1 MSKLTDLPKRILIG
15 RALRSDKLG
24 ETLLP
29 KRLALPV
36 FASDP
41 LSSVAY
47 APGEV
52 LLVLSIAGVS
62 AYHFSP
68 WIAVAVVVLMLTVV
82 ASYRQNVHAY
92 PSGGGDYEVA
102 TTNLG
107 PRAGL
112 TVASALLV
120 DYVLTVAVSVAS
132 GIENLG
138 SAVPFF
144 VTHKVLGAVA
154 VIVLLMLMN
163 LRGVRESG
171 TIFAIPTYAFCFGV
185 FCMIAWGVFKIAT
198 GHDMNAPTAH
208 YTIHAESAGIGGFA
222 LIFLLLRAF
231 SSGCAALTG
240 VEAISNGVPAFKK
253 PKSKNAATTLAMMGL
268 LAVTMFCGI
277 IALAMDTHVRM
288 AENPATDLL
297 RNGHPVGPGY
307 TQDPVIAQVAAAVF
321 GKGSIPFVF
330 LAAVT
335 ALVLFLAANTAYN
348 GFPVLGSILAQD
360 RYLPRQLHTRGD
372 RLAFSNGIVLLA
384 GFAAVLVYIYGAD
397 STRLIQLY
405 IVGVFVSFTL
415 SQTGMVRHWNRH
427 LRTETD
433 PAQRRR
439 MFRSRA
445 INAFGAFLTGLVLVI
460 VLLTKFTHGAWV
472 AVVGM
477 VVFFAMM
484 TAIRRHYTRV
494 SEEIAAEDE
503 PGDESVLPSRVHSIV
518 LVSKLHK
525 PTLRALSYAK
535 LMRSDTLEAL
545 SVNVDQTETKA
556 LQAEWHRLAID
567 VPLKVLD
574 SPYREITRPIIDY
587 VKGLRRDS
595 PRDVVSVYIPEYVV
609 GHWYEHLL
617 HNQSALRLKGRLL
630 FSPGVMVTSVPWQ
643 LDSSE
648 AARLRARRRADW
660 NAPGSIRRGPVGPAR
675 TGGREPASQGAGAA
689 GPGGGPV
696 VPGAGRPQPLEK
708 EH

>member
-15 RALRSDKLG
+15 RALRSDRLG

-29 KRLALPV
+29 KRIALPV

-68 WIAVAVVVLMLTVV
+68 WIAVAVVVLMFTVV

-102 TTNLG
+102 NTNLG
-107 PRAGL
+107 RKAGL

-120 DYVLTVAVSVAS
+120 DYVLTVAVSISS

-138 SAVPFF
+138 SAVPF
-144 VTHKVLGAVA
+144 VVEHKVLCAVG
-154 VIVLLMLMN
+154 VIVLLTLMN
-163 LRGVRESG
+163 LRGVKESG
-171 TIFAIPTYAFCFGV
+171 KLFAIPTYVFVVGV
-185 FCMIAWGVFKIAT
+185 FLMIAWGAFRGIVLDDTLK
-198 GHDMNAPTAH
+198 APTADYEIKPEH
-208 YTIHAESAGIGGFA
+208 QGLAGFA
-222 LIFLLLRAF
+222 LVFLLLRAF

-240 VEAISNGVPAFKK
+240 VEAISNGVPAFRK
-253 PKSKNAATTLAMMGL
+253 PKSKNAATTLALMGA

-277 IALAMDTHVRM
+277 IGLAMASNVKM
-288 AENPATDLL
+288 AENPAHDLIN
-297 RNGHPVGPGY
+297 NGQAVGSDYVQHPV
-307 TQDPVIAQVAAAVF
+307 ISQVAEAVF
-321 GKGSIPFVF
+321 GEGSFLFLI
-330 LAAVT
+330 LAAAT

-348 GFPVLGSILAQD
+348 GFPLLGSILAQD

-384 GFAAVLVYIYGAD
+384 GAAAVLVVVYEAD
-397 STRLIQLY
+397 STKLIQLY

-427 LRTETD
+427 LRSERD
-433 PAQRRR
+433 PAKRRH
-439 MFRSRA
+439 MVRSRA
-445 INAFGAFLTGLVLVI
+445 INTFGAFFTGLVLVV
-460 VLLTKFTHGAWV
+460 VLVTKFTHGAWV
-472 AVVGM
+472 ALLGM
-477 VVFFAMM
+477 VIFYVTMS
-484 TAIRRHYTRV
+484 AIRKHYDRV
-494 SEEIAAEDE
+494 SEEIAAPEGPSD
-503 PGDESVLPSRVHSIV
+503 DSVRPSRVHSIV
-518 LVSKLHK
+518 LVSKIHR
-525 PTLRALSYAK
+525 PTLRALAYAK

-545 SVNVDQTETKA
+545 SVNVDPAETKV
-556 LQAEWHRLAID
+556 LKAEWERRNIT

-574 SPYREITRPIIDY
+574 SPYREITRPIIEY
-587 VKGLRRDS
+587 VKNLRRES
-595 PRDVVSVYIPEYVV
+595 PRDAVSVIIPEYVV

-630 FSPGVMVTSVPWQ
+630 FTPGVMVTSVPYQ
-643 LDSSE
+643 LESSE
-648 AARLRARRRADW
+648 VAKKRARKRSEW
-660 NAPGSIRRGPVGPAR
+660 NAPGAVRRGPVEKKAPKEP
-675 TGGREPASQGAGAA
+675 TGRG
-689 GPGGGPV
+689 
-696 VPGAGRPQPLEK
+696 
-708 EH
+708 

>member
-1 MSKLTDLPKRILIG
+1 MSKLTDVPKRILIG
-15 RALRSDKLG
+15 RALRSDRLG

-29 KRLALPV
+29 KRIALPV

-68 WIAVAVVVLMLTVV
+68 WIALAVVVLMFTVV

-107 PRAGL
+107 PKAGL

-120 DYVLTVAVSVAS
+120 DYVLTVAVSISS
-132 GIENLG
+132 GVENLG
-138 SAVPFF
+138 SAIPF
-144 VTHKVLGAVA
+144 VVENKVLVA
-154 VIVLLMLMN
+154 VTIIVLLTVMN

-171 TIFAIPTYAFCFGV
+171 KLFAIPTYVFVTGV
-185 FCMIAWGVFKIAT
+185 FLMIAWGAFRGLVLDDTLK
-198 GHDMNAPTAH
+198 APT
-208 YTIHAESAGIGGFA
+208 TDFEIQAEHQGLAGFA
-222 LIFLLLRAF
+222 LVFLLLRAF

-240 VEAISNGVPAFKK
+240 VEAISNGVPAFRK
-253 PKSKNAATTLAMMGL
+253 PKSRNAANTLALMGL

-277 IALAMDTHVRM
+277 IGLAMASDVRM
-288 AENPATDLL
+288 AENPAKDLVHD
-297 RNGHPVGPGY
+297 GAPVGDGY
-307 TQDPVIAQVAAAVF
+307 VQDPVISQVAAAVF
-321 GKGSIPFVF
+321 GDGTFLFVV
-330 LAAVT
+330 LAAAT

-348 GFPVLGSILAQD
+348 GFPLLGSILAQD

-372 RLAFSNGIVLLA
+372 RLAFSNGIVVLA
-384 GFAAVLVYIYGAD
+384 GAATLLVVIYGAD

-427 LRTETD
+427 LRTEND
-433 PAQRRR
+433 LAKRRH
-439 MFRSRA
+439 MKRSRA
-445 INAFGAFLTGLVLVI
+445 INAFGAFFTGLVLVV
-460 VLLTKFTHGAWV
+460 VLVTKFTHGAWV
-472 AVVGM
+472 ALLGM
-477 VVFFAMM
+477 VIFYATM
-484 TAIRRHYTRV
+484 TAIRRHYDRV
-494 SEEIAAEDE
+494 AEEISAPEE
-503 PGDESVLPSRVHSIV
+503 PTDDVVRPSRVHSIV
-518 LVSKLHK
+518 LVSKLHR

-545 SVNVDQTETKA
+545 SVNVDPEETRA
-556 LQAEWHRLAID
+556 LKEEWDRRAID

-574 SPYREITRPIIDY
+574 SPYREITRPIIEY
-587 VKGLRRDS
+587 VKNLRHES
-595 PRDVVSVYIPEYVV
+595 PREAVSVIIPEYVV

-630 FSPGVMVTSVPWQ
+630 FTPGVMVTSVPYQ
-643 LDSSE
+643 LESSE
-648 AARLRARRRADW
+648 AAKKRARRRQEW
-660 NAPGSIRRGPVGPAR
+660 SAPGAVRRGPVEKRSP
-675 TGGREPASQGAGAA
+675 REPTA
-689 GPGGGPV
+689 
-696 VPGAGRPQPLEK
+696 K
-708 EH
+708 K

>member
-15 RALRSDKLG
+15 RALHSNKLG

-29 KRLALPV
+29 KRIALPV

-52 LLVLSIAGVS
+52 LLVLSVAGVS

-68 WIAVAVVVLMLTVV
+68 WIAVAVVVLMFTVV

-102 TTNLG
+102 NTNLG
-107 PRAGL
+107 PKAGL

-120 DYVLTVAVSVAS
+120 DYVLTVAVSISS

-138 SAVPFF
+138 SAVPF
-144 VTHKVLGAVA
+144 VIEHKTLSAIA
-154 VIVLLMLMN
+154 VIVLLTLMN
-163 LRGVRESG
+163 LRGVKESG
-171 TIFAIPTYAFCFGV
+171 KLFAIPTYIFVGGV
-185 FCMIAWGVFKIAT
+185 FVMIAWGAYRGLT
-198 GHDMNAPTAH
+198 GDTMKAPTAD
-208 YTIHAESAGIGGFA
+208 YTIHAEHQGLAGFA
-222 LIFLLLRAF
+222 LVFLLLRAF

-240 VEAISNGVPAFKK
+240 VEAISNGVPAFRK
-253 PKSKNAATTLAMMGL
+253 PKSKNAATTLALMGG

-277 IALAMDTHVRM
+277 IALAMVTKVRM

-297 RNGHPVGPGY
+297 RNGVPVGEDY
-307 TQDPVIAQVAAAVF
+307 TQNPVISQVAEAVF
-321 GKGSIPFVF
+321 GNGSFLFIV
-330 LAAVT
+330 LAAAT

-348 GFPVLGSILAQD
+348 GFPLLGSILAQD

-384 GFAAVLVYIYGAD
+384 AAAAILVYIYGAD
-397 STRLIQLY
+397 STKLIQLY

-415 SQTGMVRHWNRH
+415 SQIGMVRHWNRH
-427 LRTETD
+427 LASETA
-433 PAQRRR
+433 PAERRR
-439 MFRSRA
+439 MIRARA
-445 INAFGAFLTGLVLVI
+445 INTFGAFFTGLVLVV
-460 VLLTKFTHGAWV
+460 VLVTKFTHGAWV
-472 AVVGM
+472 ALLGM
-477 VVFFAMM
+477 VIFYATM
-484 TAIRRHYTRV
+484 TAIRKHYDRV
-494 SEEIAAEDE
+494 AEEIAAGEG
-503 PGDESVLPSRVHSIV
+503 PGDETVRPSRVHSIV
-518 LVSKLHK
+518 LVSKIHK
-525 PTLRALSYAK
+525 PTLRALAYAK

-545 SVNVDQTETKA
+545 TISVDAAETKA
-556 LQAEWHRLAID
+556 LREDWSGRGID

-587 VKGLRRDS
+587 VKRLRRES

-630 FSPGVMVTSVPWQ
+630 FTPGVMVTSVPWQ

-648 AARLRARRRADW
+648 AAKQRARKRAEW
-660 NAPGSIRRGPVGPAR
+660 NAPGAVRRGPV
-675 TGGREPASQGAGAA
+675 TEPRKEKAA
-689 GPGGGPV
+689 T
-696 VPGAGRPQPLEK
+696 K
-708 EH
+708 K

>member
-1 MSKLTDLPKRILIG
+1 MSKLTDVPKRILIG
-15 RALRSDKLG
+15 RALRSDRLG

-29 KRLALPV
+29 KRIALPV

-68 WIAVAVVVLMLTVV
+68 WIAVAVVVLMFTVV

-107 PRAGL
+107 DRAGL

-120 DYVLTVAVSVAS
+120 DYVMTVAVSIAS

-138 SAVPFF
+138 SAVPF
-144 VTHKVLGAVA
+144 VVQHKVLCAVA
-154 VIVLLMLMN
+154 VIVLLTLMN

-171 TIFAIPTYAFCFGV
+171 KLFAIPTYVFVGGV
-185 FCMIAWGVFKIAT
+185 FVMIAWGLVRGLVLGDT
-198 GHDMNAPTAH
+198 MRAPSADYH
-208 YTIHAESAGIGGFA
+208 IRAEHQGLAGFA
-222 LIFLLLRAF
+222 LVFLLLRAF

-240 VEAISNGVPAFKK
+240 VEAISNGVPAFRK
-253 PKSKNAATTLAMMGL
+253 PKSKNAATTLALMGL

-277 IALAMDTHVRM
+277 IGFAMSTKVRM
-288 AENPATDLL
+288 AENPATDLI
-297 RNGHPVGPGY
+297 NHGHALGSGY
-307 TQDPVIAQVAAAVF
+307 VQNPVISQVAEAVF
-321 GKGSIPFVF
+321 GKGSFLFVV
-330 LAAVT
+330 LAAAT

-348 GFPVLGSILAQD
+348 GFPLLGSILAQD

-384 GFAAVLVYIYGAD
+384 GAAALLTVLYGAD

-427 LRTETD
+427 LAVEKD
-433 PAQRRR
+433 QAKRRH
-439 MFRSRA
+439 MIRSRA
-445 INAFGAFLTGLVLVI
+445 INAFGACLTGLVLVV
-460 VLLTKFTHGAWV
+460 VLVTKFTHGAWV
-472 AVVGM
+472 AVLGM
-477 VVFFAMM
+477 CIFYATM
-484 TAIRRHYTRV
+484 TGIRKHYDRV
-494 SEEIAAEDE
+494 AEELTAPDDPAD
-503 PGDESVLPSRVHSIV
+503 DMVRPSRVHSVV
-518 LVSKLHK
+518 LISKIHR
-525 PTLRALSYAK
+525 PTLRALAYAK

-545 SVNVDQTETKA
+545 TVNVDPAETKA
-556 LQAEWHRLAID
+556 LREEWERRGID

-574 SPYREITRPIIDY
+574 SPYREITRPVIEY
-587 VKGLRRDS
+587 VKSLRKES
-595 PRDVVSVYIPEYVV
+595 PRDAVSVIIPEYVV

-630 FSPGVMVTSVPWQ
+630 FTPGVMVTSVPYQ
-643 LDSSE
+643 LASSE
-648 AARLRARRRADW
+648 AAKVRARRRQEW
-660 NAPGSIRRGPVGPAR
+660 SAPGAVRRGPAGERPK
-675 TGGREPASQGAGAA
+675 EASAA
-689 GPGGGPV
+689 
-696 VPGAGRPQPLEK
+696 K
-708 EH
+708 E

>member
-1 MSKLTDLPKRILIG
+1 MSKLTDVPKRILIG
-15 RALRSDKLG
+15 RALRSDRLG

-29 KRLALPV
+29 KRVALPV

-52 LLVLSIAGVS
+52 LLVLSIAGLS

-68 WIAVAVVVLMLTVV
+68 WIAVAVVVLMFTVV

-120 DYVLTVAVSVAS
+120 DYVLTVAVSISA

-138 SAVPFF
+138 SAIPF
-144 VTHKVLGAVA
+144 VVENKVACAVG
-154 VIVLLMLMN
+154 VIVLLTLMN

-171 TIFAIPTYAFCFGV
+171 TLFAIPTYVFVAGV
-185 FCMIAWGVFKIAT
+185 FLMIAWGAFRGVVL
-198 GHDMNAPTAH
+198 GDDMRAPTADFEIKPEH
-208 YTIHAESAGIGGFA
+208 PGLAGFA
-222 LIFLLLRAF
+222 LVFLLLRAF

-240 VEAISNGVPAFKK
+240 VEAISNGVPGFRK
-253 PKSKNAATTLAMMGL
+253 PKSRNAATTLAMMGL

-277 IALAMDTHVRM
+277 IALAAATDVRM
-288 AENPATDLL
+288 AENPGRDLVH
-297 RNGHPVGPGY
+297 NGVPLGPGY
-307 TQDPVIAQVAAAVF
+307 VQDPVISQVAEAVF
-321 GKGSIPFVF
+321 GHGSFLFMI
-330 LAAVT
+330 LAAAT

-348 GFPVLGSILAQD
+348 GFPLLGSILAQD

-384 GFAAVLVYIYGAD
+384 GAAVLLVWIYGAD

-415 SQTGMVRHWNRH
+415 SQTGMVRHWNR
-427 LRTETD
+427 LLGTEKD
-433 PAQRRR
+433 PAARRR
-439 MFRSRA
+439 MVRARA
-445 INAFGAFLTGLVLVI
+445 INAFGAFFTGLVLVV

-472 AVVGM
+472 ALLGM
-477 VVFFAMM
+477 CIFYATM
-484 TAIRRHYTRV
+484 TAIRRHYDRV
-494 SEEIAAEDE
+494 AEEIAAPDAPSEDT
-503 PGDESVLPSRVHSIV
+503 VRPSRVHSVV
-518 LVSKLHK
+518 LVSKVHR
-525 PTLRALSYAK
+525 PALRALAYAK
-535 LMRSDTLEAL
+535 LLRSDTLEAL
-545 SVNVDQTETKA
+545 SVNVDAEETRA
-556 LQAEWHRLAID
+556 LREEWERRGID

-574 SPYREITRPIIDY
+574 SPYREVTRPVIEY
-587 VKGLRRDS
+587 VKSLRAQS
-595 PRDVVSVYIPEYVV
+595 PRDVVSVIIPEYVV
-609 GHWYEHLL
+609 GHWYEHFL

-630 FSPGVMVTSVPWQ
+630 FTPGVMVTSVPYQ
-643 LDSSE
+643 LESSE
-648 AARLRARRRADW
+648 AAKLRARRRQNW
-660 NAPGSIRRGPVGPAR
+660 SAPGSVRRGPAER
-675 TGGREPASQGAGAA
+675 TKDTSPRT
-689 GPGGGPV
+689 
-696 VPGAGRPQPLEK
+696 
-708 EH
+708 

>member
-1 MSKLTDLPKRILIG
+1 MGDTLFEPLRSSVVSKLTDVPKRILIG
-15 RALRSDKLG
+15 RALRSDRLG

-29 KRLALPV
+29 KRVALPV

-62 AYHFSP
+62 AYQFSP
-68 WIAVAVVVLMLTVV
+68 WIAAAVVLLMFTVV

-120 DYVLTVAVSVAS
+120 DYVLTVAVSISS

-138 SAVPFF
+138 SAIPF
-144 VTHKVLGAVA
+144 VVEHKVLCAMA
-154 VIVLLMLMN
+154 VIVLLTLMN
-163 LRGVRESG
+163 LRGVKESG
-171 TIFAIPTYAFCFGV
+171 KLFAIPTYVFVVGV
-185 FCMIAWGVFKIAT
+185 FIMIVWGAFRGLVLDDT
-198 GHDMNAPTAH
+198 MRAPTAGFE
-208 YTIHAESAGIGGFA
+208 IKAEHQGLAGFA
-222 LIFLLLRAF
+222 LVFLMLRAF

-240 VEAISNGVPAFKK
+240 VEAISNGVPAFRK
-253 PKSKNAATTLAMMGL
+253 PKSRNAATTLALMGF

-277 IALAMDTHVRM
+277 IGLAMASNVRM
-288 AENPATDLL
+288 AENPAHDLL
-297 RNGHPVGPGY
+297 ENGVPVGSDY
-307 TQDPVIAQVAAAVF
+307 VQNPVISQVAEAVF
-321 GKGSIPFVF
+321 GSGSFLFLI
-330 LAAVT
+330 LAAAT

-384 GFAAVLVYIYGAD
+384 GAAALLVWLYGAD

-415 SQTGMVRHWNRH
+415 SQTGMVRHWNR
-427 LRTETD
+427 LLAVEQD
-433 PAQRRR
+433 PAKRRH
-439 MFRSRA
+439 MVRSRA
-445 INAFGAFLTGLVLVI
+445 INTFGAFFTGLVLVV
-460 VLLTKFTHGAWV
+460 VLITKFTHGAWV
-472 AVVGM
+472 ALLGM
-477 VVFFAMM
+477 VIFYVTM
-484 TAIRRHYTRV
+484 TAIRRHYDHV
-494 SEEIAAEDE
+494 SQELAAPEDTSE
-503 PGDESVLPSRVHSIV
+503 DSVRPSRIHSVV
-518 LVSKLHK
+518 LISKIHR
-525 PTLRALSYAK
+525 PTLRALAYAK
-535 LMRSDTLEAL
+535 LLRSDTLEAL
-545 SVNVDQTETKA
+545 SVNVDPSETKA
-556 LQAEWHRLAID
+556 LREEWERRGID

-574 SPYREITRPIIDY
+574 SPYREVTRPVIEY
-587 VKGLRRDS
+587 VKNLRRES
-595 PRDVVSVYIPEYVV
+595 PRDVVSVIIPEYVV

-630 FSPGVMVTSVPWQ
+630 FTPGVMVTSVPYQ
-643 LDSSE
+643 LVSSE
-648 AARLRARRRADW
+648 AAKKRAGKRQDW
-660 NAPGSIRRGPVGPAR
+660 NAPGAVRRGPAQVRPK
-675 TGGREPASQGAGAA
+675 EPSA
-689 GPGGGPV
+689 
-696 VPGAGRPQPLEK
+696 K
-708 EH
+708 D